1 MAREV
6 KTAEEIRDIM
16 QAWLDSS
23 DVLNGQCRGCGAPS
37 PVRLPMADVSGCNW
51 TATAF
56 PKLIPG
62 CAAVVQEVVARAR
75 RMYELPPKWEAS
87 RIHPEQPPRERT

>member
-37 PVRLPMADVSGCNW
+37 PIRLPMVDVSGCNW

-62 CAAVVQEVVARAR
+62 CVAVVQEVLARAR
-75 RMYELPPKWEAS
+75 RMYELPPK
-87 RIHPEQPPRERT
+87 